1 MSGAGSSITG
11 CGGGG
16 GGSGGGGPCGACK
29 FLRRKCV
36 AGCIFAPYF
45 DSEQGAVH
53 FATVHKVFGASN
65 VSKLLLSIPVHK
77 RLDAVVTI
85 CYEAQARVRDPVHGC
100 VAHLF
105 ALQQQVVNLQ
115 AELAYLQGHLAS
127 LEVPTPPP
135 PPQQHQPPT
144 PSSVV
149 SITNLPI
156 TSSLPANYDLSVL
169 FDPMMQSSAR
179 SMQSS
184 VQQMAPIQCHGSDT
198 STPPQHDGGRG
209 SSSDLH
215 ELARE
220 LLQRQNPGSSD
231 VTTLPPHDS
240 I

>member
-1 MSGAGSSITG
+1 MSGAGSSITSG
-11 CGGGG
+11 GGGG

-29 FLRRKCV
+29 VLRRKCV

-53 FATVHKVFGASN
+53 FATVHKVFGATE
-65 VSKLLLSIPVHK
+65 LS
-77 RLDAVVTI
+77 
-85 CYEAQARVRDPVHGC
+85 
-100 VAHLF
+100 
-105 ALQQQVVNLQ
+105 
-115 AELAYLQGHLAS
+115 YLQGHLAS

-135 PPQQHQPPT
+135 PPLQPQPPT
-144 PSSVV
+144 PSAGFSN
-149 SITNLPI
+149 TNLPI

-169 FDPMMQSSAR
+169 FDPMVQSSAR

-184 VQQMAPIQCHGSDT
+184 ARQMAPIQCHGSDT

-215 ELARE
+215 DLARE
-220 LLQRQNPGSSD
+220 LLQRQNTGSSD